1 MEYTAQL
8 LNPRALLVPLIA
20 LVVGAGGAIGVYAVL
35 DDTDVN
41 VQPTRVVV
49 ADPPAQPGPG
59 VAAKHESAT
68 AAAIATPAPTSSFE
82 GKDEAASAAAISTP
96 GPTSSFKGK
105 DEAATASAIGTGS
118 QTVTSSPR
126 TWLES
131 KDEAGTASAIGNGS
145 QTGTDQESANRTD
158 PHGPAAALP

>member
-8 LNPRALLVPLIA
+8 LNPRALLVPAIA
-20 LVVGAGGAIGVYAVL
+20 LVIGAGGAIGVYAVL
-35 DDTDVN
+35 DETDVN

-49 ADPPAQPGPG
+49 TEPPAQPSEG

-68 AAAIATPAPTSSFE
+68 AAAISTPSPSSSFA
-82 GKDEAASAAAISTP
+82 GKDEAASAAAI
-96 GPTSSFKGK
+96 
-105 DEAATASAIGTGS
+105 GTGS
-118 QTVTSSPR
+118 QAVTSSPR

>member
-1 MEYTAQL
+1 MEYAAQL
-8 LNPRALLVPLIA
+8 LNPRSLLVPAIA
-20 LVVGAGGAIGVYAVL
+20 LVIGAGGAVGVYAVL
-35 DDTDVN
+35 DETDVN

-49 ADPPAQPGPG
+49 ADPPAQPGEG
-59 VAAKHESAT
+59 VAAKHEAAT
-68 AAAIATPAPTSSFE
+68 ASAISTPNPTSSFE
-82 GKDEAASAAAISTP
+82 GKDEAA
-96 GPTSSFKGK
+96 
-105 DEAATASAIGTGS
+105 TASAIGSGS
-118 QTVTSSPR
+118 QTATSSPR

>member
-1 MEYTAQL
+1 MEYAAQL
-8 LNPRALLVPLIA
+8 LNPRSLLVPAIA
-20 LVVGAGGAIGVYAVL
+20 LVLGAGGAIGVYAVL

-49 ADPPAQPGPG
+49 ADPPAQPGEG
-59 VAAKHESAT
+59 VAAKHEATT
-68 AAAIATPAPTSSFE
+68 AAAIGTPGPSSSLE
-82 GKDEAASAAAISTP
+82 GKDE
-96 GPTSSFKGK
+96 G
-105 DEAATASAIGTGS
+105 ATAAAIGTGS

-131 KDEAGTASAIGNGS
+131 KDEGSTASAIGNGS
-145 QTGTDQESANRTD
+145 QTGTDQETANRTD